1 MKGNYLEKNVYQGA
15 KYLMKK
21 PAAANIN
28 ICLSKQTPQ
37 RKRLAP
43 DERGIE
49 RSKQSVASTP
59 STLATLTQ
67 LQPSTFIS
75 LYLLVRNMMD
85 EAAAS
90 KDAVSALCTVPL
102 RWFGCNLGG

>member
-1 MKGNYLEKNVYQGA
+1 MKGNHLEKNVYQGA

-28 ICLSKQTPQ
+28 ICLPKQTPQ

-49 RSKQSVASTP
+49 HSKQSVPSTP
-59 STLATLTQ
+59 STLATPTQ
-67 LQPSTFIS
+67 LWPSTFIS
-75 LYLLVRNMMD
+75 LYLLVRNVMD
-85 EAAAS
+85 EATAS
-90 KDAVSALCTVPL
+90 KDAVSALCAVPL